1 MVGFGSNFGAY
12 QNETFNETHPPPFTR
27 LTALMLLAALAGPVW
42 AQVDQTVLGGVTGPD
57 ACPTGITQQRS
68 TILRAGNLTKDAAQI
83 SYSQLTLS
91 ALNSYYSRSSASTT
105 VFIQL
110 HENGVSRKGNGLLDS
125 VTSSEPLP
133 AGSRAFRG
141 LKQNTRYTASLHRG
155 TLAPFARICFRTAA
169 DLEIPFGSGRGG
181 DGPGDSWSSGCY
193 AFSKDRNQIL
203 ACFCGARN
211 SSGQWRWNDG
221 DGYEYMMDAAWR
233 NRVGCTTN

>member
-1 MVGFGSNFGAY
+1 
-12 QNETFNETHPPPFTR
+12 
-27 LTALMLLAALAGPVW
+27 MLLAALAGPVW

-68 TILRAGNLTKDAAQI
+68 TILRAGNLTKDEAQI
-83 SYSQLTLS
+83 SYNQITLS
-91 ALNSYYSRSSASTT
+91 ALNSYYSRSSVSTT

-125 VTSSEPLP
+125 VTSSDPLP

-155 TLAPFARICFRTAA
+155 TLAPFARICFKTAA
-169 DLEIPFGSGRGG
+169 DLEIPFASGRAVGL
-181 DGPGDSWSSGCY
+181 GDSWSSGCY

-211 SSGQWRWNDG
+211 SSGSWARTDAE

-233 NRVGCTTN
+233 TKVGCTTN